1 MAWAKFHQGLALI
14 LVIQFAA
21 TLGLLTD
28 VQATTP
34 QQTTS
39 TPRKSKMTFEPP
51 PNQSAPKVTIG
62 GGRRDNDRC
71 QQDRK
76 PLNQPLVKGT
86 TDQPLTPLL
95 PSTKLGLTVSP
106 HPTFMVYVPQ
116 TSASSVVFTLEN
128 QQGEGIYKTKLDLE
142 GTPGIVSFSLPASEP
157 PLEIGKDYK
166 WVVSM
171 MCQPSGPTDPFTE
184 GVVRRIQPNPVL
196 VSQLDKPKSLD
207 QVSLYAKSGV
217 WYEAA
222 NDLAS
227 LRKSQPQ
234 NAELTT
240 AWKELLQSVG
250 LDGISSAPL
259 KN

>member
-1 MAWAKFHQGLALI
+1 MARARFQQGLAHISII
-14 LVIQFAA
+14 LAA
-21 TLGLLTD
+21 ILGLLPN

-34 QQTTS
+34 HQTKSAT
-39 TPRKSKMTFEPP
+39 RKLKVTFEPP

-76 PLNQPLVKGT
+76 PQNQPLVKGT
-86 TDQPLTPLL
+86 TEKPLTLLL

-116 TSASSVVFTLEN
+116 TSASVVVFTLEN
-128 QQGEGIYKTKLDLE
+128 QQGEGIYKTKLDLKE
-142 GTPGIVSFSLPASEP
+142 TPGIVSFSLPETEP

-171 MCQPSGPTDPFTE
+171 VCQPAGPTDPFTE
-184 GVVRRIQPNPVL
+184 GVVRRIQPNPAL
-196 VSQLDKPKSLD
+196 VSQLDRAKPFD
-207 QVSLYAKSGV
+207 QVVLYAKSGV

-222 NDLAS
+222 NDLAI

-234 NAELTT
+234 DPELTT
-240 AWKELLQSVG
+240 AWKELLRSVG
-250 LDGISSAPL
+250 LDAISSAPL